1 MQKNVT
7 LITGAS
13 GEVGH
18 GLIKHLCDSVD
29 SPIVTL
35 DIQPLGDELSGY
47 CHQAMTGNIL
57 DKSLLE
63 NLSKAYQIDTIYHL
77 ASILSTSAEK
87 NPEKAHRVNVEGTLN
102 LLELSVQQY
111 EQHGRPV
118 KFMYPSSI
126 AVYGMPDIPTKAR
139 AGAVTED
146 EFCIPITMYG
156 CNKLYCEHLGRY
168 YADHYRQLTSDP
180 GASGIDFRGLRY
192 PGLISADTVPTGGT
206 SDYGPEMLH
215 YAAQGKPYD
224 CFVRPDAQLP
234 FMAMPDAILAITM
247 LHDAPKEALSR
258 PVYNVTSFSLT
269 AAEILEQVQKIFPEA
284 TVDYNPDIKRQG
296 IVDSWPADMD
306 DSSARQDWNWSPEFD
321 VERAFNEY
329 LMPAISRRYAR

>member
-1 MQKNVT
+1 MQKRVT

-18 GLIKHLCDSVD
+18 GLIKHLCDSVE

-35 DIQPLGDELSGY
+35 DIQPLSEELSSY
-47 CHQAMTGNIL
+47 CQQTITGDIL
-57 DKSLLE
+57 DKSLLDG
-63 NLSKAYQIDTIYHL
+63 LSQDFQIDTIYHL

-87 NPEKAHRVNVEGTLN
+87 KPEKAHLVNVDGTLN
-102 LLELSVQQY
+102 LLELAVKQAA
-111 EQHGRPV
+111 QHGGPI

-126 AVYGMPDIPTKAR
+126 AVYGLPDVTTKAK

-146 EFCIPITMYG
+146 EFCVPTTMYG

-168 YADHYRQLTSDP
+168 YADHYRQLTSAP
-180 GASGIDFRGLRY
+180 GSSGVDFRGLRY

-215 YAAQGKPYD
+215 HAAQGKHYD

-234 FMAMPDAILAITM
+234 FMAMPDAILALTM
-247 LHDAPKEALSR
+247 LHQAPRESLSR
-258 PVYNVTSFSLT
+258 HIYNVTSFSLT
-269 AAEILEQVQKIFPEA
+269 AAQILEQVHKIFPEA
-284 TVDYNPDIKRQG
+284 TVDYKPDVERQG
-296 IVDSWPADMD
+296 IVDSWPADLND
-306 DSSARQDWNWSPEFD
+306 NAARNDWGWAPEFD
-321 VERAFNEY
+321 TERAFNDY
-329 LMPAISRRYAR
+329 LMPAISARYA

>member
-18 GLIKHLCDSVD
+18 GLIKHLCDSID

-35 DIQPLGDELSGY
+35 DIQPLSEELSSY
-47 CHQAMTGNIL
+47 CHQAMTGDIL
-57 DKSLLE
+57 DKSLLDE
-63 NLSKAYQIDTIYHL
+63 LSEAYQIDTIYHL

-87 NPEKAHRVNVEGTLN
+87 SPHKAHRVNVEGTIH
-102 LLELSVQQY
+102 LLEMAVRQF
-111 EQHGRPV
+111 EQHGQTV

-126 AVYGMPDIPTKAR
+126 AVYGLPDVPTKTK
-139 AGAVTED
+139 AGAVSED
-146 EFCIPITMYG
+146 DYCVPITMYG

-180 GASGIDFRGLRY
+180 GSSGIDFRGLRY

-215 YAAQGKPYD
+215 HAAQGKHYD

-234 FMAMPDAILAITM
+234 FMAMPDAVLALTM
-247 LHDAPKEALSR
+247 LHEAPRASLSR
-258 PVYNVTSFSLT
+258 PIYNVTSFSLT
-269 AAEILEQVQKIFPEA
+269 AAEILEQVQKIFPKA
-284 TVDYNPDIKRQG
+284 TVEYNPDVKRQG
-296 IVDSWPADMD
+296 IVDSWPADLD
-306 DSSARQDWNWSPEFD
+306 DSAARQDWDWSPEFD
-321 VERAFNEY
+321 VERAFNTY
-329 LMPAISRRYAR
+329 LMPAISKRYAT